1 MSDMLKE
8 ALAKVSFF
16 PGFSLGVTVGPNL
29 RNRFNGL

>member
-16 PGFSLGVTVGPNL
+16 PGFSLGLQVGPN
-29 RNRFNGL
+29 FEEPF